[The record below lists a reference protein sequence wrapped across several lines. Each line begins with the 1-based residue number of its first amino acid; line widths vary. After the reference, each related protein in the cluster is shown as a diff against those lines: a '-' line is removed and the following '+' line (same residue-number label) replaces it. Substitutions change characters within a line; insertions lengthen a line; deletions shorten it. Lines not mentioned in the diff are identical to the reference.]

1 MNSKKICR
9 ILKILNG
16 EADRIRDTN
25 CYAETSNTSIDS
37 IKIILIYL
45 VAPLE
50 KLTGGNKC

>member
-1 MNSKKICR
+1 MSFKKLCR

-16 EADRIRDTN
+16 EADRIRDTK
-25 CYAETSNTSIDS
+25 CYAKTSNTSVNC